1 MKEKMYKDNKV
12 YKKSIEFLVDKNADK
27 VDHSGGTFLEHLIGV
42 AEILEDWDCSFDTVM
57 AGMFH
62 NIYGNKH
69 YDPNLNITREE
80 VKKLIG
86 EKSENLAWT
95 FKNTDREKIIDLK
108 NLDLLLIRLANE
120 YEQNELNFKD
130 FNKDIKALIS
140 LMKGGV

>member
-1 MKEKMYKDNKV
+1 MYKDNKV
-12 YKKSIEFLVDKNADK
+12 YKKSIEFLLDKNADK
-27 VDHSGGTFLEHLIGV
+27 VDHSGRTFLEHLIGV

-69 YDPNLNITREE
+69 YDPGLNVTREE

-95 FKNTDREKIIDLK
+95 FENTDREKIIDLK

-120 YEQNELNFKD
+120 YEQSELNLKD
-130 FNKDIKALIS
+130 FKKDIKVLIS
-140 LMKGGV
+140 LMKGGA